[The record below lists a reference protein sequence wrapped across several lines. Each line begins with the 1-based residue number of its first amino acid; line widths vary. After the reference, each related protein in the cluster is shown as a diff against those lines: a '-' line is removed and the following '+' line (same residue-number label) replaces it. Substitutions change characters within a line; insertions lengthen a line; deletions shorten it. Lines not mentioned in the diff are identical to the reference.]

1 MVKRKLRLKK
11 WSKKQFVNEITKNTA
26 GMDFITEINR
36 KQLYFDKNLDMQ
48 KQTNLITTK
57 SSMTCEEKVSGTH
70 SEGTTA
76 IVKLPSKIC
85 TVLAKQWHKG
95 VSSPKKS
102 VQFMYLESLKINVQK
117 NNYLHFFSLFSL
129 YKNKKTK
136 NVMLELI
143 CLIFYPKKKK
153 KKI

>member
-1 MVKRKLRLKK
+1 MSMVKRKLRLKK

-57 SSMTCEEKVSGTH
+57 SSMTWEEKVSGTH
-70 SEGTTA
+70 REGTTA

-85 TVLAKQWHKG
+85 TVLAKQ
-95 VSSPKKS
+95 
-102 VQFMYLESLKINVQK
+102 
-117 NNYLHFFSLFSL
+117 
-129 YKNKKTK
+129 
-136 NVMLELI
+136 
-143 CLIFYPKKKK
+143 
-153 KKI
+153 